1 MASRKL
7 LFYALLG
14 AATLGL
20 SQFLAAWRAWRVAP
34 GVEAAAPVLFLGIG
48 LLAVGLWLG
57 FLLYEVDRAAGRV
70 RRQITLYEWV
80 LARRGAAGHAGP
92 VPMSEGRASA
102 SSTSRHGGG
111 HQRRAG

>member
-34 GVEAAAPVLFLGIG
+34 GVEAAAHVLFLGIG

-80 LARRGAAGHAGP
+80 LARRGRGGAWGP
-92 VPMSEGRASA
+92 APMSEGRAS
-102 SSTSRHGGG
+102 STSRNGGG
-111 HQRRAG
+111 HERRAG

>member
-7 LFYALLG
+7 LFYALLA

-20 SQFLAAWRAWRVAP
+20 SQFLAAWRAWRMAP
-34 GVEAAAPVLFLGIG
+34 GVEQGAHVLLFGLG

-70 RRQITLYEWV
+70 RRRILFYEWM
-80 LARRGAAGHAGP
+80 LAQRSGRRRGRPEAGERERQSAALDAHRGNCP
-92 VPMSEGRASA
+92 
-102 SSTSRHGGG
+102 
-111 HQRRAG
+111 

>member
-20 SQFLAAWRAWRVAP
+20 SQFLAAWRAWRAAP
-34 GVEAAAPVLFLGIG
+34 GVEAAAHVLVLGIG
-48 LLAVGLWLG
+48 LLAAGLWLG

-70 RRQITLYEWV
+70 RRQIALYEWV
-80 LARRGAAGHAGP
+80 LARRGAAGRGGP
-92 VPMSEGRASA
+92 APMSEGRASA
-102 SSTSRHGGG
+102 SSPSRNAGGPE
-111 HQRRAG
+111 RRAG